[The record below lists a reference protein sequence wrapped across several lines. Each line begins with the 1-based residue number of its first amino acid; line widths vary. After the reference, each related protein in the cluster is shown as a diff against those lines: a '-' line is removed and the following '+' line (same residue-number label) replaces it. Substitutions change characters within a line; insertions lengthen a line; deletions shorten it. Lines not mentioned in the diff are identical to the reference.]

1 LELKYDE
8 LLIDLM
14 TLGRKYRQQIDSLGE
29 IINLGKKQIQI
40 ANERAREQRENYNN
54 GNGEMEFVISAQN
67 SEQNARLNLA
77 KSVTQYQKVV
87 IDIKA
92 LLDQLI

>member
-1 LELKYDE
+1 MELKYDE

-14 TLGRKYRQQIDSLGE
+14 TLGSKYREQVDSLRE

-40 ANERAREQRENYNN
+40 ANERAFEQRDNYNN

-67 SEQNARLNLA
+67 NVQNARLNLA

-92 LLDQLI
+92 LLDQLN

>member
-1 LELKYDE
+1 
-8 LLIDLM
+8 
-14 TLGRKYRQQIDSLGE
+14 
-29 IINLGKKQIQI
+29 
-40 ANERAREQRENYNN
+40 
-54 GNGEMEFVISAQN
+54 MEFVISAQN

-77 KSVTQYQKVV
+77 KSVKQYQKVV